1 MIYIQKGEVRV
12 KKILTFLLVSILSL
26 NGMVVCASEE
36 QMVETDAVSSDGT
49 AYDYALTSTKIYDTD
64 DKTTYD
70 FGFDETI
77 DVDGLSFCLNS
88 IEYEVENMYDV
99 EFSGAELQY
108 EIVVKQDV
116 SYVDKAEFEPEEQ
129 YEENGYK
136 YYLKDVTYEKVS
148 EIPPLKMSVETE
160 VLQGDLDISNYPQ
173 SMPYEYNGSK
183 YDLPYKNYEV
193 INTGWHDGYYLY
205 GTITNYDAATYQI
218 GDIIIEN
225 NNEEFDLDPR
235 NYVEFL
241 EGLDVPTDVYK
252 VDDVFFKGEAYTN
265 SNGVICRDY
274 VIDCQMYGTIYNINY
289 ELDITD
295 YIATIT
301 YELSEEDISYIEGLK
316 GSYNVTAIAYYDQVI
331 VKDEVKNEGFS
342 TPLKIAIGTGIV
354 ILLGVLAA
362 IVVYFIRGGRRKT
375 EDMNMREVRDDYK
388 HM

>member
-1 MIYIQKGEVRV
+1 M

-99 EFSGAELQY
+99 EFSGVELQY
-108 EIVVKQDV
+108 EVVVEQEV

-129 YEENGYK
+129 YEENGYE

-316 GSYNVTAIAYYDQVI
+316 ESYNVTAIAYYDQVI

>member
-1 MIYIQKGEVRV
+1 MIYIWKGEVRV
-12 KKILTFLLVSILSL
+12 KKILTFLFVSILSL
-26 NGMVVCASEE
+26 NRMVVCANEE

-49 AYDYALTSTKIYDTD
+49 VYDYALTLTKIYDTD

-77 DVDGLSFCLNS
+77 DKDGLSFCLNS
-88 IEYEVENMYDV
+88 IEYEIENMYDV
-99 EFSGAELQY
+99 EFSDMELEY
-108 EIVVKQDV
+108 ELVVEQEV

-136 YYLKDVTYEKVS
+136 YHLKDVTYEKVS

-252 VDDVFFKGEAYTN
+252 VDDVFYKGEAYTN
-265 SNGVICRDY
+265 ANGVICRDY

-301 YELSEEDISYIEGLK
+301 YELSEEDIAHIEGLK
-316 GSYNVTAIAYYDQVI
+316 GSYMVTAVAYYYQVI
-331 VKDEVKNEGFS
+331 VKDEVKDEGFS

>member
-49 AYDYALTSTKIYDTD
+49 TYDYALTSTKIYDTD

-99 EFSGAELQY
+99 EFSGVELQY
-108 EIVVKQDV
+108 EVVVEQEV

-129 YEENGYK
+129 YEENGYE

-193 INTGWHDGYYLY
+193 INTGWHG
-205 GTITNYDAATYQI
+205 
-218 GDIIIEN
+218 
-225 NNEEFDLDPR
+225 
-235 NYVEFL
+235 
-241 EGLDVPTDVYK
+241 
-252 VDDVFFKGEAYTN
+252 
-265 SNGVICRDY
+265 
-274 VIDCQMYGTIYNINY
+274 IYCN
-289 ELDITD
+289 
-295 YIATIT
+295 
-301 YELSEEDISYIEGLK
+301 
-316 GSYNVTAIAYYDQVI
+316 
-331 VKDEVKNEGFS
+331 
-342 TPLKIAIGTGIV
+342 
-354 ILLGVLAA
+354 
-362 IVVYFIRGGRRKT
+362 RG
-375 EDMNMREVRDDYK
+375 
-388 HM
+388 